1 MIFILGGCKKVEEV
15 KAAKEA
21 ARQAR
26 LQAAIPQRQQQQNVE
41 YRSKRDETDTTRDEE

>member
-1 MIFILGGCKKVEEV
+1 METPEMVADEWVKVEQV

-26 LQAAIPQRQQQQNVE
+26 LAAAVPQRQQQQNVA
-41 YRSKRDETDTTRDEE
+41 YRQENSDSKE